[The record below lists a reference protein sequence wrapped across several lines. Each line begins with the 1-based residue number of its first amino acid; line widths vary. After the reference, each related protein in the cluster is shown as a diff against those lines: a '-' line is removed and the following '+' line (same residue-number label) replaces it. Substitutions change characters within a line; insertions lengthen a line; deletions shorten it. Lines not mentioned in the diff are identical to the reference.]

1 VAAIALV
8 ALIALVA
15 GQKFGL
21 GRQNTSNI
29 QTGLA
34 GTQRAPDISQMS
46 TREMTDRLYN
56 RVMMLHEAGLSDSA
70 AFTARTMAIPAFEM
84 HDTLDADLRY
94 DLGRIAEV
102 TGDVALAKAQADTI
116 LSEQPTHLLGLVL
129 AGNLARASGDS
140 TTLKSL
146 NKRLLDAEKAELA
159 MNKREYSL
167 HQLDIDRALAAARNQ
182 GGSGGGG

>member
-1 VAAIALV
+1 
-8 ALIALVA
+8 
-15 GQKFGL
+15 
-21 GRQNTSNI
+21 
-29 QTGLA
+29 
-34 GTQRAPDISQMS
+34 
-46 TREMTDRLYN
+46 
-56 RVMMLHEAGLSDSA
+56 
-70 AFTARTMAIPAFEM
+70 
-84 HDTLDADLRY
+84 
-94 DLGRIAEV
+94 
-102 TGDVALAKAQADTI
+102 
-116 LSEQPTHLLGLVL
+116 VL